1 MATIGEFLKQKRM
14 EQGISLEQAAHAT
27 RVRVHYLRA
36 LEEDEREVLPSVVQ
50 GRGYLRLYADYL
62 KVDARCLLDGWD
74 ANYIADEV
82 PVEDSRA
89 DEMAP
94 EVVGEPEPEAEP
106 EPEPELQA
114 VEVERVF
121 LPTPPIEVEQPAA
134 PETASQ
140 GVFIEVGQRLRSQ
153 REALGITLA
162 DTEKFTHIRQ
172 NYIHALEK
180 GALDELPSPVQG
192 RGMLSNYARFL
203 NMDADGLLDRF
214 ADGLQLRREERMQ
227 GAVDVRVRSAPAFTA
242 RNSQPQPGPQAVKST
257 ILRRLVT
264 PDLLIGGGLLVLMVI
279 FFIWGASKLGKN
291 PETADGLTPTPPSIA
306 EVLQYTAVPSE
317 MPMAEGTVTPM
328 PTNAP
333 VTIGEAPISTVV
345 GTAVNTDPLQVYIV
359 ARQRAWLRVT
369 VDGKV
374 AFEGRAI
381 PGNAYPFSGKERIEL
396 LTGNA
401 GGLQVLFNQMDMGTL
416 GGVGQVV
423 SLDFSPEGVI
433 TPTSAFSPTPTIT
446 PRPTLTPQPTEVQPT
461 PTITPFI
468 P

>member
-1 MATIGEFLKQKRM
+1 MATIGEFLKQKRV
-14 EQGISLEQAAHAT
+14 EQGLSLEQAAHAT
-27 RVRVHYLRA
+27 RVRIHYLRA
-36 LEEDEREVLPSVVQ
+36 LEEDEREVLPSIVQ
-50 GRGYLRLYADYL
+50 GRGYLRLYADFL
-62 KVDARCLLDGWD
+62 KLDARLLLDGWD
-74 ANYIADEV
+74 ANYVAEEL
-82 PVEDSRA
+82 PVEEPQA
-89 DEMAP
+89 DTS
-94 EVVGEPEPEAEP
+94 VPEPEAEP
-106 EPEPELQA
+106 EPEPEPQEPE
-114 VEVERVF
+114 EVERVF
-121 LPTPPIEVEQPAA
+121 VPTPPIEAEQPAA

-140 GVFIEVGQRLRSQ
+140 AVFIEVGQRLRNQ

-180 GALDELPSPVQG
+180 GALDDLPSPVQG

-203 NMDADGLLDRF
+203 NMDADALLDRF

-227 GAVDVRVRSAPAFTA
+227 GAVDVRVRPTPASTQ
-242 RNSQPQPGPQAVKST
+242 RNSQPQPGPQPVKST
-257 ILRRLVT
+257 LLRRLMT

-291 PETADGLTPTPPSIA
+291 PQTANGLTPTPPSIA
-306 EVLQYTAVPSE
+306 EVLQYTAVPTDL
-317 MPMAEGTVTPM
+317 PLVEGTGTPPM

-333 VTIGEAPISTVV
+333 VTIGEVPLSTVV

-374 AFEGRAI
+374 AFEGRTI

-416 GGVGQVV
+416 GGVGQVA
-423 SLDFSPEGVI
+423 SLDFSPAGVI